1 MTYATTEEYYADH
14 GRLSN
19 SMISTFIES
28 SLLFEHQYVK
38 RTYKREA
45 TPEMTFG
52 SALHCY
58 MLQPAEYDR
67 KYKVAPKADRRTKE
81 GKAAWE
87 DFQAIAGDAEILTK
101 EQGDMMRA
109 CVGSLLKNEYIN
121 QAFCSDVRRIN
132 ESPVK
137 FEYGGM
143 QCKALPDMV
152 LPDSQII
159 FDLKTTRDPSPSSFR
174 KTVVERGYHRQAWFY
189 REALRRTQDLDCEF
203 VFVCVR
209 SVFPF
214 ETATYTLDAEMY
226 RLAEIEVNA
235 AITGI
240 QERYVRGNWLPNWSI
255 GTLSL
260 APPKWFVPFNV
271 VDHFF
276 QGYGGE

>member
-1 MTYATTEEYYADH
+1 MTYANTDDYYADH

-28 SLLFEHQYVK
+28 ATLFYHQYIA
-38 RTYKREA
+38 RDFKREA
-45 TPEMTFG
+45 TPQMLFG

-67 KYKVAPKADRRTKE
+67 RYKVAPKVDRRTKE

-101 EQGDMMRA
+101 EQGDMVHA

-121 QAFCSDVRRIN
+121 QAFCADVRRVN

-152 LPDSQII
+152 LPDSQVI
-159 FDLKTTRDPSPSSFR
+159 FDLKTTSDPSPGAFKRS
-174 KTVVERGYHRQAWFY
+174 VLDNGYHRQAWFY
-189 REALRRTQDLDCEF
+189 REALRRSQDLDCEF
-203 VFVCVR
+203 VFACVR
-209 SVFPF
+209 NTFPH

-226 RLAEIEVNA
+226 RLAEQEINA
-235 AITGI
+235 AISGI
-240 QERYVRGNWLPNWSI
+240 QERYVSGNWTPSYSS
-255 GTLSL
+255 GTLCLS
-260 APPKWFVPFNV
+260 PPKWFVPF
-271 VDHFF
+271 
-276 QGYGGE
+276 GGLE

>member
-1 MTYATTEEYYADH
+1 MSDYFSAEEYYADI

-58 MLQPAEYDR
+58 MLQTSEYHR
-67 KYKVAPKADRRTKE
+67 RYKVAPKCDRRTKE
-81 GKAAWE
+81 GKAIYA
-87 DFQAIAGDAEILTK
+87 DFELTLGDAEILTQ
-101 EQGDMMRA
+101 EQADTIHA
-109 CVGSLLKNEYIN
+109 CVGALLANEYIH
-121 QAFCSDVRRIN
+121 QAFESDVCRVN
-132 ESPVK
+132 ESPIK

-143 QCKALPDMV
+143 PCKALPDMV
-152 LPDSQII
+152 LPDAAII
-159 FDLKTTRDPSPSSFR
+159 FDLKTTRDPSPSAFR

-189 REALRRTQDLDCEF
+189 REALRRSQDLDCEF
-203 VFVCVR
+203 VFICVR

-235 AITGI
+235 AIAGI
-240 QERYVRGNWLPNWSI
+240 QERYVRGNWVPNWSI

-260 APPKWFVPFNV
+260 APPKWFVPFNQS
-271 VDHFF
+271 F
-276 QGYGGE
+276 GGE

>member
-1 MTYATTEEYYADH
+1 MTYQTTDEYYADH

-28 SLLFEHQYVK
+28 SVMFFHQYVK

-52 SALHCY
+52 SALHCH
-58 MLQPAEYDR
+58 MLQPDEYHR
-67 KYKVAPKADRRTKE
+67 RFKVAPKCDRRTKE
-81 GKAAWE
+81 GKAIYE
-87 DFQAIAGDAEILTK
+87 EFQSTLGDAEILTQ
-101 EQGDMMRA
+101 EQADTVHA
-109 CVGSLLKNEYIN
+109 CVGALLANEYIN
-121 QAFCSDVRRIN
+121 QAFESDVRRVN
-132 ESPVK
+132 ESPIK
-137 FEYGGM
+137 FDYGGM
-143 QCKALPDMV
+143 PCKALPDMV
-152 LPDSQII
+152 LPDASII
-159 FDLKTTRDPSPSSFR
+159 FDLKTTRDPSPSAFR

-203 VFVCVR
+203 VFICVR

-235 AITGI
+235 AIAGI
-240 QERYVRGNWLPNWSI
+240 QERYVRGNWVPNWSI

-260 APPKWFVPFNV
+260 APPKWFVPFNQS
-271 VDHFF
+271 F
-276 QGYGGE
+276 GGE